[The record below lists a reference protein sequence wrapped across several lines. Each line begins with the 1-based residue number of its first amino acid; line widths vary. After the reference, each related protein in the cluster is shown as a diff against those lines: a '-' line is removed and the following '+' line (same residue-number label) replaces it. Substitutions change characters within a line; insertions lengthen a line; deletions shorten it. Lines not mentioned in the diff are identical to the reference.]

1 MDGDGTAQQA
11 EPTDGAPFALQDISN
26 RFSPITRI
34 CWGFDLSCTSRAS
47 ARAASSAPPVLP
59 RSEMFRDSYGGFCG
73 KDATVAL
80 ARMSLVRQALRPN
93 RPAHPQSP
101 RFEAWVP
108 ISVTL

>member
-1 MDGDGTAQQA
+1 
-11 EPTDGAPFALQDISN
+11 
-26 RFSPITRI
+26 
-34 CWGFDLSCTSRAS
+34 
-47 ARAASSAPPVLP
+47 
-59 RSEMFRDSYGGFCG
+59 MFRDSYGGFCG

-93 RPAHPQSP
+93 HPAHPQSP